1 LNFAATGGVLEL
13 PLPAQHHALVYV
25 YRGSLRVG
33 GDTLAAPLMGIL
45 AQNGTAVR
53 LEGLAC
59 GEGSSETCR
68 ALLIAGQPLQE
79 PIAQYGPFVMN
90 TRAELM
96 QAVEDFQGGRLG

>member
-1 LNFAATGGVLEL
+1 LEL

-33 GDTLAAPLMGIL
+33 GDTLAAPQMGIL

-59 GEGSSETCR
+59 GVGSSETCR